1 MKRKTIALAIGFL
14 SIVSGDLLAGEY
26 GNHIVQYL
34 NNSDEAL
41 AECVKYNTNGP
52 VPGKCG
58 GGSDEFNDVYTV
70 ICNENSVAFQTGLKN
85 YVANK
90 QDNTWTGVTCPPL
103 GVNFYHFVYPITQC
117 GAGQTFV
124 GPNPTDCIDQ
134 TLEQKAVAAKKMLGK
149 KSACSTGNPCDAAT
163 GNKFEAQVDFSGGN
177 GIPSFVRYYNSLNF
191 SSVGLGIG
199 WTHSYSKKIAF
210 DQANKKITVTREDS
224 SSEVFSQ
231 IGSVWVGD
239 ADTTLVLETPDIFT
253 AIIKRRDGGV
263 ETYSLSSGYLQSET
277 DSIGRTTTLTYS
289 GQNLTKIT
297 GPYGHSI
304 GVAWSSSNPVKI
316 LRITL
321 PDGKLVSYTQNS
333 IQNLTLVGYP
343 NSTNRDY
350 FYENASL
357 PHALTGINDEL
368 NNRYAT
374 YGYDANGNAIL
385 TEHAGQTQKFQFS
398 YDSGTT
404 TTVSLAGTPYFSATF
419 SENLGVKRLMSR
431 TWLDV
436 NAGTVSQQWD
446 GNNRLQ
452 SRTDELNRTTS
463 FSWDALNRLSST
475 TDPSGRTTSFTYLG
489 NLELPT
495 SVTTPSVAAGQSKV
509 VSIQYDTSNRPT
521 QITEAGFKPNGTP
534 ISRSTGIAW
543 TSAGQVSSV
552 TDARGNTTL
561 FDYWPGT
568 TGGNSG
574 QLYSVTNSLG
584 QQHFFVTY
592 DNAGRLLS
600 ERFSNGLIRDYT
612 YDNVG
617 NIKTIADKE
626 IVDLTLLTR
635 RTTTFTY
642 NAASLLLTQTLP
654 NGLVLTYGYDSAQR
668 LTSVKDNQNNKV
680 IYGYDNKNN
689 RTLEEVRNGSDN
701 LDRVVNNT
709 FDTRN
714 RISAIN
720 TAGSI
725 TGIAYDLASQITSIT
740 DPNSHSTGFSY
751 DLVGRLTQQVNALNG
766 VTLSGYSVND
776 EVTGVTAPNSANT
789 TYTVD
794 DFGNRLTEVSPDRG
808 TTTYGYDANGNVTSR
823 TDGRGITATIAYDV
837 LNRVTSITYPQPGED
852 VAFTYDSCGYAGS
865 GIGKLCGITD
875 STGSRTFYY
884 DIVGPLTGVTWVS
897 NGHTYQTSFSWDDAD
912 LLMGITYPSGRTV
925 AYTRGTT
932 RRVTAVASSGQNI
945 VTNRTYRADGLLT
958 GQTYGNSLVDSR
970 TYDWQGRLQTWA
982 TGTIDSRGY
991 GYDANGNILFING
1004 SNFAYDWLDRLTT
1017 APLQTFAYD
1026 PNGNRTQDSSGQ
1038 YSYGIAT
1045 NRMAASPVGAVT
1057 LDAAGNTTAIGTK
1070 GYTYNQGGRLVTAS
1084 DNGTQV
1090 GQYAYAFDGH
1100 RASKTVSGVT
1110 TLYHYAIDGTLIAE
1124 TDTSGNTLKE
1134 YVWDDDGRP
1143 LAMIAGGVTT
1153 FLHPDHLGSPRFGT
1167 DSAKNIVWQ
1176 WYERPFGTGPPVG
1189 SVTVNLRYP
1198 GQYFDVET
1206 GLHQNWNRTYDSASG
1221 RYLESDPIGLVGG
1234 VNTYSYTDNN
1244 PLGLSDQK
1252 GLFLDTVA
1260 DIGFVG
1266 YDIYRLAKDNIFG
1279 SCGNLRENLTALGAD
1294 SVGVFLPGVTGLGAA
1309 TRAVNAVEKKRV
1321 YSVLFETTIPKV
1333 GAGTR
1338 PEHFKAANRAMLD
1351 AIEKDKGFSNLV
1363 REAGVTIPANMR
1375 QSPAGW
1381 TWHHSADRPG
1391 VMQLVPYDQHK
1402 WGSSYQSVL
1411 HPKGK
1416 GGFSNWGSGY

>member
-1 MKRKTIALAIGFL
+1 MKRKTIALALGIL
-14 SIVSGDLLAGEY
+14 SAVSGNLLAGTY
-26 GNHIVQYL
+26 DNHIVQYL
-34 NNSDEAL
+34 SSSDDAL
-41 AECVKYNTNGP
+41 EECTSYNTNGP
-52 VPGKCG
+52 VPGACG
-58 GGSDEFNDVYTV
+58 QNAGQFHDVYTV
-70 ICNENSVAFQTGLKN
+70 VCNPNAAAFQTGLKN
-85 YVANK
+85 YIAIK
-90 QDNTWTGVTCPPL
+90 QDNAWSGATCPPL
-103 GVNFYHFVYPITQC
+103 GVNYYHFVYPITQC
-117 GAGQTFV
+117 NSDQSFV
-124 GPNPTDCIDQ
+124 GPNPTDCVSK
-134 TLEQKAVAAKKMLGK
+134 TLEQKAIAAKKMLGK
-149 KSACSTGNPCDAAT
+149 KSSCPIGNPCDAAT
-163 GNKFEAQVDFSGGN
+163 GNKFEAQIDFSGGN

-191 SSVGLGIG
+191 STVGLGVG
-199 WTHSYSKKIAF
+199 WTHSFSKKIAF
-210 DQANKKITVTREDS
+210 DQANRKITVTREDG
-224 SSEVFSQ
+224 SSEVFSLT
-231 IGSVWVGD
+231 GEVWVGD
-239 ADTTLVLETPDIFT
+239 ADSTLALETPDIFT
-253 AIIKRRDGGV
+253 AIIKRRDGGI

-297 GPYGHSI
+297 GPYGHAI
-304 GVAWSSSNPVKI
+304 GVVWSSTSPVKI

-321 PDGKLVSYTQNS
+321 PDGKLVSYTQNAA
-333 IQNLTLVGYP
+333 QNLTLAAYP
-343 NSTNRDY
+343 NSSNRDY
-350 FYENASL
+350 LYENASL

-385 TEHAGQTQKFQFS
+385 TEHTGQTQRFQFS
-398 YDSGTT
+398 YDNAAT
-404 TTVSLAGTPYFSATF
+404 TTVSLAGTPYFTATF
-419 SENLGVKRLMSR
+419 SDNLGVKRLMSR
-431 TWLDV
+431 TWLDT
-436 NAGTVSQQWD
+436 AGGSLAQQWD
-446 GNNRLQ
+446 SNNRIL

-475 TDPSGRTTSFTYLG
+475 TDPSGRTSSITYLG
-489 NLELPT
+489 NLGLPA
-495 SVTTPSVAAGQSKV
+495 SITTPSVAPGQSKV
-509 VSIQYDTSNRPT
+509 VSVQYDASNRPT
-521 QITEAGFKPNGTP
+521 QISEAGFKPDGTP
-534 ISRSTGIAW
+534 ISRSTSLAW
-543 TSAGQVSSV
+543 TSDGQVASV
-552 TDARGNTTL
+552 TDARGNTTTFAYFPVSSL
-561 FDYWPGT
+561 GR
-568 TGGNSG
+568 SG
-574 QLYSVTNSLG
+574 QLSSITNPLG
-584 QQHFFVTY
+584 QTNQFTSY

-600 ERFSNGLIRDYT
+600 ETFSNGLIRDYT

-680 IYGYDNKNN
+680 VYGYDNKNN

-701 LDRVVNNT
+701 LVRVVNNT
-709 FDTRN
+709 FDARN

-766 VTLSGYSVND
+766 VTLSGYSIND

-794 DFGNRLTEVSPDRG
+794 DFGNRLTEISPDRG

-823 TDGRGITATIAYDV
+823 TDARGITATIAYDA
-837 LNRVTSITYPQPGED
+837 LNRVTSISYPQPGED
-852 VAFTYDSCGYAGS
+852 VTFTYDSCQAGM
-865 GIGKLCGITD
+865 GKLCGVTD
-875 STGSRTFYY
+875 STGSRSFYY
-884 DIVGPLTGVTWVS
+884 DIVGPLLDVIWVTNS
-897 NGHTYQTSFSWDDAD
+897 QSYHTHYMWDDAD
-912 LLMGITYPSGRTV
+912 LLMRVTYPSGRTV
-925 AYTRGTT
+925 DYTRGTT
-932 RRVTAVASSGQNI
+932 RRITAVSSSGQNI
-945 VTNRTYRADGLLT
+945 VTNRTYRADGLLA
-958 GQTYGNSLVDSR
+958 GQTYANGLVDSR
-970 TYDWQGRLQTWA
+970 TYDWQGRLETWS
-982 TGTIDSRGY
+982 TGTIDSRIY
-991 GYDANGNILFING
+991 GNDANGNISFING

-1026 PNGNRTQDSSGQ
+1026 PNGNRTQDASGI
-1038 YSYGIAT
+1038 YGYGIAT
-1045 NRMAASPVGAVT
+1045 NRMATSPAGAVT
-1057 LDAAGNTTAIGTK
+1057 IDAAGNTTAIGTK

-1100 RASKTVSGVT
+1100 RVTKTVSGVT

-1134 YVWDDDGRP
+1134 YVWDDEGRP
-1143 LAMIAGGVTT
+1143 LAMISGGVTT

-1167 DSAKNIVWQ
+1167 DSNKNIVWQ
-1176 WYERPFGTGPPVG
+1176 WYEHPFGTGPPVG

-1198 GQYFDVET
+1198 GQYFDAET
-1206 GLHQNWNRTYDSASG
+1206 GLHQNWNRTYDPASG
-1221 RYLESDPIGLVGG
+1221 RYLESDPVGLFGG
-1234 VNTYSYTDNN
+1234 INTYGYADNN
-1244 PLGLSDQK
+1244 PLVVSDQK
-1252 GLFLDTVA
+1252 GLFLDTFI

-1266 YDIYRLAKDNIFG
+1266 YDIYRLAKDNLFG
-1279 SCGNLRENLTALGAD
+1279 GCGNLRENLTALGAD

-1321 YSVLFETTIPKV
+1321 YSVLFETTIPKIGV
-1333 GAGTR
+1333 GTR

-1351 AIEKDKGFSNLV
+1351 AIEKDKDFANLL
-1363 REAGVTIPANMR
+1363 REAGVTIPTNIR
-1375 QSPAGW
+1375 QSPSGW